1 MPTANLILVRL
12 WRFAVVINIR
22 LDSTREEGEG
32 NCAKDKYEYWSIY
45 RINLGKRTAQDI

>member
-1 MPTANLILVRL
+1 MQEECGFDQIANLILVRL

-32 NCAKDKYEYWSIY
+32 K
-45 RINLGKRTAQDI
+45 AQDI